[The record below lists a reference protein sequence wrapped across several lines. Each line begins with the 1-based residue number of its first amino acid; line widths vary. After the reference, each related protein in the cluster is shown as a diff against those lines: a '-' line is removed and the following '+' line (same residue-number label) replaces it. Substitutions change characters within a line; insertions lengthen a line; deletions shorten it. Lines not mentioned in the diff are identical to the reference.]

1 MPLAMCRRVSTGPE
15 EDGYGGT
22 AMREAAVRWASR
34 GAAGLLRAGH
44 RVPGRVLPGRC
55 DPARRRGQPWTACL
69 AVVAYVALAAKVKET
84 ACLAVVAYVALA
96 AKVKET
102 RTTGN
107 GGEADPYVFE
117 AKTVRWMELLVLSAL
132 GWRMYPV
139 TPFSYLELLLADAAA
154 RRRHCELIGVAR
166 WRLGYRTC
174 DDRNIF
180 FNGW

>member
-55 DPARRRGQPWTACL
+55 DLARRRGQPWTACL
-69 AVVAYVALAAKVKET
+69 AVVAYVALAAKVM
-84 ACLAVVAYVALA
+84 
-96 AKVKET
+96 ET

>member
-22 AMREAAVRWASR
+22 AMREAAVRWASC

-55 DPARRRGQPWTACL
+55 DPARRRGQPW
-69 AVVAYVALAAKVKET
+69 T